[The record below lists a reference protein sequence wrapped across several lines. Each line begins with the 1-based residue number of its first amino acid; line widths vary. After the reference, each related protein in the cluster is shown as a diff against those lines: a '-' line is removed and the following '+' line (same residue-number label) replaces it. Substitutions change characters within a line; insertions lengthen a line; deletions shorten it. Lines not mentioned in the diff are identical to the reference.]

1 MEQKIFKKNRPEE
14 NVSAESSLS
23 KKQKLALFGLGIFA
37 ICIFVFWGVELKNNI
52 SDPFKS
58 KAESAVIA
66 SGEQCPDGNCQQA
79 IEEKSKITDTDND
92 GLFDWDELNKYNTSP
107 YLNDSDSDGIDD
119 GIEVKNSTDP
129 NCAQGRD
136 CSLSGYLVS
145 GASSTVSS
153 VPQAS
158 ASETEIIKANAE
170 ILRQALLDSKSVDKE
185 TLDKISDEDLL
196 TIYQL
201 AAEEAASSTEQ

>member
-1 MEQKIFKKNRPEE
+1 MPITKSAKKALKQSIVKRARN
-14 NVSAESSLS
+14 NVW
-23 KKQKLALFGLGIFA
+23 KKRYKFA
-37 ICIFVFWGVELKNNI
+37 IK
-52 SDPFKS
+52 
-58 KAESAVIA
+58 KA
-66 SGEQCPDGNCQQA
+66 NKA